1 MSDIIGRARVIVSG
15 EVDPTSLN
23 KASSKIGAG
32 LKKAA
37 VLGVGAFGVI
47 AAAGIKAS
55 YAAEEAAAVQNKL
68 NKVLDNM
75 GKSGAAAA
83 ITDLASAEQRKTGVD
98 DEVIKKG
105 QTILAT
111 FSQVASSAGEAGGA
125 FERATKLS
133 LDLAAS
139 GFGSVDGA
147 AKQLGKALQ
156 DPVKG
161 LTALNKSGVTFT
173 ATQKEQIK
181 QFVKTGDV
189 AKAQNLILAEVEKQV
204 GGTAEAGAKGSDKI
218 QSAFG
223 ELEEA
228 GGNVLS
234 KLSGKDGLT
243 TISDALFDV
252 ADALNTFAES
262 DSWAHTIENLKNVG
276 GAARDTYEWLD
287 KVVHINDE
295 KGGKPK
301 ENLLNLDLGDGSE
314 VLETLYGEL
323 DDFFHWQHDVW
334 GKDVKE
340 DFRDTWANVKAGV
353 ADFSKDTS
361 TRFGELNTDLRS
373 KTSDIKSDI
382 STKFGSIKSD
392 IKTKVTGWK
401 TSAVNALTDLPGKMR
416 RAGANAIQGFLD
428 GLGDLGGSLGKSAG
442 RIAQRFKDAIN
453 DALPDSLTFFGGKG
467 GVPAITIPL
476 PQLATGVRNFTG
488 GLALVGER
496 GPEVVNL
503 PAGSDVYSNRESR
516 AMGATQHNTFNFYGP
531 ESFAGARRDA
541 DWSAKHGGRFG
552 SSTRA
557 VVPA

>member
-1 MSDIIGRARVIVSG
+1 MASDVIGRAVVVVSG

-23 KASSKIGAG
+23 KSSSKIGAG

-37 VLGVGAFGVI
+37 VIGVGAFGVI

-55 YAAEEAAAVQNKL
+55 YAAEEAASVQNKL

-75 GKSGAAAA
+75 GKSGAAQA

-111 FSQVASSAGEAGGA
+111 FSQVSKSAGETGGA

-147 AKQLGKALQ
+147 AKSLGKALQ
-156 DPVKG
+156 DPTKG
-161 LTALNKSGVTFT
+161 ITALGRAGVTFT
-173 ATQKEQIK
+173 QVQKDQIK
-181 QFVKTGDV
+181 QFVKTGEV
-189 AKAQNLILAEVEKQV
+189 AKAQNLILSEVEKQV
-204 GGTAEAGAKGSDKI
+204 GGTAEAGAKGSEKLK
-218 QSAFG
+218 SAFG

-276 GAARDTYEWLD
+276 GAARDTYNWLD
-287 KVVHINDE
+287 KVVHINE
-295 KGGKPK
+295 EQGGKPK
-301 ENLLNLDLGDGSE
+301 ENLLQFDLGDGSK
-314 VLETLYGEL
+314 VLETAYNEL
-323 DDFFHWQHDVW
+323 DDFFQWQHEVW
-334 GKDVKE
+334 GKKVKKSFSNTWSDVK
-340 DFRDTWANVKAGV
+340 RDV
-353 ADFSKDTS
+353 
-361 TRFGELNTDLRS
+361 
-373 KTSDIKSDI
+373 
-382 STKFGSIKSD
+382 STKFGEINGD
-392 IKTKVTGWK
+392 IRAKVNGWK
-401 TSAVNALTDLPGKMR
+401 TSAVNALSDLPGKMR
-416 RAGANAIQGFLD
+416 RAGAKAIQGFLN
-428 GLGDLGGSLGKSAG
+428 GLGDLGSSVSNSAG
-442 RIAQRFKDAIN
+442 KIAQRFKDAIN
-453 DALPDSLTFFGGKG
+453 QALPDSLTFFGGKG

-476 PQLATGVRNFTG
+476 PQLATGARNFAG

-496 GPEVVNL
+496 GPELVNL
-503 PAGSDVYSNRESR
+503 PRGSDVYSNQDSR
-516 AMGATQHNTFNFYGP
+516 GMGGGTVNNWNFYGP

-552 SSTRA
+552 SATRA